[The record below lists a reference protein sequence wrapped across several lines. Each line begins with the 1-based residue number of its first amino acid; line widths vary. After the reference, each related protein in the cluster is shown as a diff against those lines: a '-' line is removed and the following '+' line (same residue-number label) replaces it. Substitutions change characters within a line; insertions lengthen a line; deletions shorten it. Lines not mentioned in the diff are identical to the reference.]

1 MPVVSVSRARML
13 WIRTR
18 TASWM
23 RLFLVARTTTR
34 PFWFLLLARTM
45 FDLIRRRRIFTTTW
59 FLVWPSDGKWKYFEL
74 KISLMKRQMCRNL
87 LLALVAHRTAANN
100 EARSAAIKIQMKLE
114 IKRLRRTRAE
124 SLLLNSQNKLVTAV
138 KRAMTFLT
146 K

>member
-1 MPVVSVSRARML
+1 
-13 WIRTR
+13 
-18 TASWM
+18 
-23 RLFLVARTTTR
+23 
-34 PFWFLLLARTM
+34 
-45 FDLIRRRRIFTTTW
+45 
-59 FLVWPSDGKWKYFEL
+59 
-74 KISLMKRQMCRNL
+74 MKRQMCRNL